1 MMNEFNEL
9 LEQLNNCFTNT
20 KEENNIPV
28 DVKEYDNGYEVL
40 ANIPGVNKENIK
52 VSYENNYLNI
62 SVLKKEDGANES
74 YKLHERKNTFGP
86 RSIYFEDMLDLEKS
100 KAKYESG
107 VLSLYLP
114 KVPKKNTSI
123 KID

>member
-1 MMNEFNEL
+1 MMNEFNDL
-9 LEQLNNCFTNT
+9 LEQLNNCFTNK
-20 KEENNIPV
+20 KEDNDILV
-28 DVKEYDNGYEVL
+28 DVKEYETGYEVL

-52 VSYENNYLNI
+52 ISYDDNYLNI
-62 SVLKKEDGANES
+62 SVEKKEDGANES
-74 YKLHERKNTFGP
+74 YRLHERKNTFSP
-86 RSIYFEDMLDLEKS
+86 RSIYFEDMLDIEKS

-114 KVPKKNTSI
+114 KMPKKNTSI